1 MERVSETRMTKK
13 GIVRNAIP
21 LLFVL
26 GSVLLSGK
34 PLLAAPEGSPGPVEG
49 PGTVHSLSRW
59 VIPRQT
65 TGWVGVQGRERDRP
79 LTVTPGNRF
88 LSILHDHA
96 AWYASSRRAV
106 GLSTVQRRKVNR
118 LLADTRN
125 RLVRLDGKDL
135 ALVQLFE
142 AGAVAPRVDVSR
154 LGQLNE
160 KIGAVEGE
168 EAQVFVTALSRFQK
182 LLLPLQRREGEV
194 ASRNVLPD
202 MSVDLS
208 GAVFFA
214 DRILSI
220 RWNRLENTLEQSGK
234 KPDDAYVRAFQSGR
248 KKIWSLGIRKTVGDK
263 EAMDLLKKPWVDLAG
278 LSRLEKKNG
287 PVEATFWKEF
297 LHTLGTLNPPSGS

>member
-1 MERVSETRMTKK
+1 
-13 GIVRNAIP
+13 
-21 LLFVL
+21 
-26 GSVLLSGK
+26 
-34 PLLAAPEGSPGPVEG
+34 
-49 PGTVHSLSRW
+49 
-59 VIPRQT
+59 
-65 TGWVGVQGRERDRP
+65 
-79 LTVTPGNRF
+79 
-88 LSILHDHA
+88 
-96 AWYASSRRAV
+96 
-106 GLSTVQRRKVNR
+106 
-118 LLADTRN
+118 
-125 RLVRLDGKDL
+125 
-135 ALVQLFE
+135 
-142 AGAVAPRVDVSR
+142 
-154 LGQLNE
+154 
-160 KIGAVEGE
+160 
-168 EAQVFVTALSRFQK
+168 
-182 LLLPLQRREGEV
+182 V